1 MRILSL
7 ISAILLTSVLSLA
20 QSLKPQDVT
29 GLYSFVKSGD
39 TVQVNVQPDGS
50 VSGYVSRVADGDS
63 DRGQLL
69 DLMFAK
75 ATLKN
80 GHLEFTTKKVHGMW
94 FEFKGRAERGSGK
107 TKDEEGYMV
116 IRGTLTT
123 VREDVSGHSTPLAS
137 EVEFK
142 SFPTGM

>member
-1 MRILSL
+1 MRISSLLSV
-7 ISAILLTSVLSLA
+7 ILLTSVLSLA
-20 QSLKPQDVT
+20 QSFKSQDVS

-39 TVQVNVQPDGS
+39 TVQINVQPDGT

-63 DRGQLL
+63 DRGQMI

-75 ATLKN
+75 AAVHN
-80 GHLEFTTKKVHGMW
+80 GHVEFTTKKVHGVW
-94 FEFKGRAERGSGK
+94 FEFKGRAERGAAK
-107 TKDEEGYMV
+107 TKDDEGYMV

-123 VREDVSGHSTPLAS
+123 VREDVNGHPTPLAS